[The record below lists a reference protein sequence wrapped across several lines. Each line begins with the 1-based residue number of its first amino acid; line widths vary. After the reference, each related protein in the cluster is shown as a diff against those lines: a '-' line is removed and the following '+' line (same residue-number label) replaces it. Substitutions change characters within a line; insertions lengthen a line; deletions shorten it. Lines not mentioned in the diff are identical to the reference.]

1 MPLPALGHALTM
13 NPMPTEAT
21 VAGKHGVFVVDDD
34 HGLVWEVSV
43 PVTELVDLIAACSTE
58 HSLEVASDV
67 GVFHAMARR
76 WWVLPLGDE
85 MLVRIELERSMTA

>member
-1 MPLPALGHALTM
+1 M
-13 NPMPTEAT
+13 NAIPTEAT
-21 VAGKHGVFVVDDD
+21 VAGKHGVFVVDER

-43 PVTELVDLIAACSTE
+43 PVTELIDLIEACGTE

-67 GVFHAMARR
+67 GVFYAMARR